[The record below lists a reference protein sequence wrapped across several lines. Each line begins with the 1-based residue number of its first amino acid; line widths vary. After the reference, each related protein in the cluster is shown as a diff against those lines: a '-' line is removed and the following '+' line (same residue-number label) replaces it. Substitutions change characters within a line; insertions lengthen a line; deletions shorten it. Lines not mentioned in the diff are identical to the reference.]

1 MYMYKIRFL
10 IIATVMIFFVT
21 AFSGLATAYE
31 IITFFGSDVT
41 WDNDQTARLLPIS
54 FPAGSVWR
62 NDLLV
67 AFNRWNDMRG
77 MWFEF
82 ENIVDDNNNTFNYS
96 NDRNE
101 FAWHSTETDGA
112 LAVTVITYDVSFFD
126 WDIEEA
132 DIIFNNTL
140 AWEFGA
146 HDPRTV
152 ETTASFRFTA
162 VHEMGH
168 FLGLLHENDEM
179 AVMLST
185 ASAFHGGSG
194 HLRSAPFPDDA
205 QGARR
210 LYPHSNSET
219 DFSVSNFRW
228 VSSNNTSL
236 ILGSGTQTVN
246 PGGTFNS
253 GFAFGNPGKTYVEF
267 TGYLVLSTNT
277 TITTHDRVIATGTG
291 WADPYYYGDHSF
303 QLRVPSDMAPGDY
316 YVGAILDPNN
326 EVAEEREGNNAVA
339 FPGIVR
345 VVSP

>member
-1 MYMYKIRFL
+1 MCNIYSL
-10 IIATVMIFFVT
+10 IIATAIFFFT
-21 AFSGLATAYE
+21 ATYCGPASAYE
-31 IITFFGSDVT
+31 VDTCWGWDVT

-67 AFNRWNDMRG
+67 AFGRWNDMRG
-77 MWFEF
+77 MSFEF

-101 FAWHSTETDGA
+101 FAWNSSETDGA
-112 LAVTVITYDVSFFD
+112 LAVTVITYDLCFFGQ
-126 WDIEEA
+126 DIEEA
-132 DIIFNNTL
+132 DIIFNNSL

-146 HDPRTV
+146 HDPRTT
-152 ETTASFRFTA
+152 ETTPSFLFTA

-179 AVMLST
+179 AVMLTS
-185 ASAFHGGSG
+185 ASAFHGGNG
-194 HLRSAPFPDDA
+194 HLRAAPFPDDA

-210 LYPHSNSET
+210 LYSHSNSET
-219 DFSVSNFRW
+219 DFSISNFRW

-236 ILGSGTQTVN
+236 ILNNGTQTVS
-246 PGGTFNS
+246 PGSTFNS
-253 GFAFGNPGKTYVEF
+253 GFAFGNQGKTHVEF
-267 TGYLVLSTNT
+267 PIYLVLSTNT
-277 TITTHDRVIATGTG
+277 TITIYDRVIATFTG
-291 WADPYYYGDHSF
+291 WADPYYYGDHTF
-303 QLRVPSDMAPGDY
+303 QLRVPNDVTPGDY

-326 EVAEEREGNNAVA
+326 DVPEEREGNNAVA

-345 VVSP
+345 VSP